1 MKLTLTISAYV
12 RSGSIRSRF
21 LGNDS
26 VLLIRKCSQECRGP
40 KEEGEEPNK
49 GMISHGV
56 PYTMWSSAGFRRRDY
71 TRIYIT
77 LRERRW
83 AFVLPPQTLVTEYS
97 VFWREGNK
105 ALSYFWIFPWSSLV
119 FKSQPQKFHV
129 LAVNNKAHGSQM
141 MGWKMWEDR
150 SHESELGTNQVLLL
164 GVFNFQKIIWF
175 PGDLEVEVGQ
185 IKL

>member
-12 RSGSIRSRF
+12 RSGSIRNGL

-26 VLLIRKCSQECRGP
+26 VLLIRKCSQERRGS

-49 GMISHGV
+49 GMISHEV
-56 PYTMWSSAGFRRRDY
+56 PCAMWSPAGFRRRDY
-71 TRIYIT
+71 TRICIT

-83 AFVLPPQTLVTEYS
+83 AFVLPSQTLVTEYS
-97 VFWREGNK
+97 E

-119 FKSQPQKFHV
+119 PKSQPQKFHV
-129 LAVNNKAHGSQM
+129 LAVNNKTHGSQV
-141 MGWKMWEDR
+141 MGSKMWENR
-150 SHESELGTNQVLLL
+150 SRESELGTNQVLLL
-164 GVFNFQKIIWF
+164 GVFNFQKIVWF